1 MAELNLSVCIM
12 PAKHSVSVSV
22 HMNDTI
28 ADMKTKLSVTVDM
41 CIQKQKVI
49 DFPVE
54 SMKIVNAGRPCS
66 DTATIEEIGLN
77 YCSRVICA
85 AKGFVPKGTVEQSSE
100 RLIESNLLIKLDG
113 CKSVNVPYGMS
124 TTWRQL
130 KVNLQV

>member
-1 MAELNLSVCIM
+1 M
-12 PAKHSVSVSV
+12 
-22 HMNDTI
+22 
-28 ADMKTKLSVTVDM
+28 
-41 CIQKQKVI
+41 I

-100 RLIESNLLIKLDG
+100 RLIESKLLIKLDG